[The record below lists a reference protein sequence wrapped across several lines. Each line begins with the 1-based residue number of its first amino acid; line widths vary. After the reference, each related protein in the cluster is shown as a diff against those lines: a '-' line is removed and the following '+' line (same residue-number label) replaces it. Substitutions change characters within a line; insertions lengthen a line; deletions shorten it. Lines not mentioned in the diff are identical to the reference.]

1 MLNNYSWADTVWIK
15 PIFNCKHVRFEWRHN
30 TQLMVWPM
38 YTCSSKLLF
47 CSRTK
52 LLSTISDYLW
62 RQSAWL
68 WLFWAQWNFTQN
80 WMHQQNMLVLT
91 PSLLPAELTNNTFC
105 NHVDCA
111 VNIST
116 KLYKGQIRVYCKY
129 PFCVR
134 SISTLWAW
142 KRREPKWGLT
152 RRWCFC
158 SNALSNSWELS
169 TRCFKVTFCC
179 DNSPLS
185 LTLNKLH
192 KVVTWNAFPTVLKEF
207 PHMCTRMLFFYR
219 IPNHFKWV

>member
-15 PIFNCKHVRFEWRHN
+15 PIFNCKHVRFEWHHN

-52 LLSTISDYLW
+52 LLLTISDYLW

-68 WLFWAQWNFTQN
+68 WRFWAKWNFTQN

-111 VNIST
+111 VNISVQNCT
-116 KLYKGQIRVYCKY
+116 KDKLGFTVNTH
-129 PFCVR
+129 FVSDR
-134 SISTLWAW
+134 SLLCEHGNGESQSEVWHADDVFVLMHWVIV
-142 KRREPKWGLT
+142 GN
-152 RRWCFC
+152 C
-158 SNALSNSWELS
+158 
-169 TRCFKVTFCC
+169 
-179 DNSPLS
+179 PLDAS
-185 LTLNKLH
+185 K
-192 KVVTWNAFPTVLKEF
+192 
-207 PHMCTRMLFFYR
+207 
-219 IPNHFKWV
+219 